1 MRRGIT
7 ATALVAAL
15 ALAATACGSDDDSSN
30 GTSKSSGEL
39 SGTVTW
45 WDTSTAGSEDKV
57 FKKIAEG
64 FEKEHPK
71 VDVKYVNVPFGDAQ
85 NKFKNAAQAGSG
97 APDVIRSEVAWT
109 PEFADLGYLAPL
121 DGTPALRKADDF
133 LKQAAASTEYKGKT
147 YAVPQVID
155 SMGIFYNKKI
165 FKEAGV
171 EVPTTVDELKTVSK
185 KIKTKTG
192 KTGFYLRGDDAYWF
206 LSFLYGEGGDMVDA
220 ADKSVT
226 IDNPA
231 GVKAMKVV
239 KDLVD
244 SGAAKTDATDGWENM
259 QSSFKDGKVA
269 MMINGPWAVADTYT
283 GKEFK
288 DKDNL
293 GVAPVPAGSAGQGAP
308 QGGHNLA
315 VYAGSKNLDA
325 SYAFVDYMTSV
336 KTQAQVT
343 KELNL
348 LPTRTSAY
356 AQESVVD
363 NEIVGFFKPV
373 VESAVERPWIPET
386 GSLFAPLVTEYTKVL
401 TGQTTPEKAAKTT
414 GDSYRKLLKGWK

>member
-15 ALAATACGSDDDSSN
+15 ALAATACGSDDEN
-30 GTSKSSGEL
+30 GGASKGSGEL

-57 FKKIAEG
+57 FKKLAED
-64 FEKEHPK
+64 FTKEHPK
-71 VDVKYVNVPFGDAQ
+71 VRVNYVNVPFGEAQ
-85 NKFKNAAQAGSG
+85 NKFKNAAQAGSD

-121 DGTPALRKADDF
+121 DGTSALKKPDDF
-133 LKQAAASTEYKGKT
+133 LKQAAASTKYKDKT

-155 SMGIFYNKKI
+155 SMGVFYNKKI

-171 EVPTTVDELKTVSK
+171 EVPKTVDELKSVAE
-185 KIKTKTG
+185 KIKDKTG
-192 KTGFYLRGDDAYWF
+192 KTGMYLRGDDAYWF

-220 ADKSVT
+220 GNNTVT
-226 IDNPA
+226 IDNA
-231 GVKAMKVV
+231 QGVKAMKVV

-259 QSSFKDGKVA
+259 QASFKDGKVA
-269 MMINGPWAVADTYT
+269 MIINGPWAVADTYA

-288 DKDNL
+288 DKTNL
-293 GVAPVPAGSAGQGAP
+293 GVAPVPAGSVAQGAP

-325 SYAFVDYMTSV
+325 SYAFVEYMTSAE
-336 KTQAQVT
+336 TQAKVT
-343 KELNL
+343 KELSL

-356 AQESVVD
+356 GMKDVVD

-373 VESAVERPWIPET
+373 VETAVERPWIPET

-401 TGQTTPEKAAKTT
+401 TGQTTPEKGVKTT

>member
-15 ALAATACGSDDDSSN
+15 AFAATACGSDDET
-30 GTSKSSGEL
+30 GSKSSGEL

-45 WDTSTAGSEDKV
+45 WDTSSVGSEDKV
-57 FKKIAEG
+57 FKKLAEG
-64 FEKEHPK
+64 FEKKHPK
-71 VDVKYVNVPFGDAQ
+71 VDVKYVNVPFGEAQ
-85 NKFKNAAQAGSG
+85 NKFKNAAQANAG

-121 DGTPALRKADDF
+121 DGTAALKDQKDF
-133 LKQAAASTEYKGKT
+133 LEQAAASTKYDGKT

-155 SMGIFYNKKI
+155 SMGVFYNKKM
-165 FKEAGV
+165 FADAGV
-171 EVPTTVDELKTVSK
+171 EVPKTVDELKTASAAIK
-185 KIKTKTG
+185 KKTG
-192 KTGFYLRGDDAYWF
+192 KTGLYLRGDDAYYF
-206 LSFLYGEGGDMVDA
+206 LSFLYGEGGDLVDA
-220 ADKSVT
+220 GSKTVT
-226 IDNPA
+226 VDGPES
-231 GVKAMKVV
+231 VKAFKVV

-259 QSSFKDGKVA
+259 MQAFKSGEVA
-269 MMINGPWAVADTYT
+269 MMINGPWAVADTLT
-283 GKEFK
+283 GDQFK
-288 DKDNL
+288 DAANL
-293 GVAPVPAGSAGQGAP
+293 GVAPVPAGSADQGAP

-336 KTQAQVT
+336 DAQAQVAG
-343 KELNL
+343 ELNL

-356 AQESVVD
+356 ARKEAVD
-363 NEIVGFFKPV
+363 SEIVGFFKPV
-373 VESAVERPWIPET
+373 VETSVQRPWIPEG

-401 TGQTTPEKAAKTT
+401 TDQTTPEKAAATT
-414 GDSYRKLLKGWK
+414 GDAYRELLKGWK

>member
-7 ATALVAAL
+7 ATALVATL
-15 ALAATACGSDDDSSN
+15 AFAATACGSDDKSD
-30 GTSKSSGEL
+30 GGSKSSGEL

-64 FEKEHPK
+64 FEKKHPK

-85 NKFKNAAQAGSG
+85 NKFKNAAQSGSG

-133 LKQAAASTEYKGKT
+133 LKQAAASTKYNGKT

-171 EVPTTVDELKTVSK
+171 EVPTTVAELKTASK
-185 KIKTKTG
+185 KIKDKTG
-192 KTGFYLRGDDAYWF
+192 KTGLYLRGDDAYWF

-220 ADKSVT
+220 ADKTVT

-269 MMINGPWAVADTYT
+269 MMINGPWAVADTYA
-283 GKEFK
+283 GAEFK
-288 DKDNL
+288 DKANL

-336 KTQAQVT
+336 DTQAQVT

-356 AQESVVD
+356 AKQEVVD

-401 TGQTTPEKAAKTT
+401 TDQSTPEKAVKTT

>member
-15 ALAATACGSDDDSSN
+15 ALAATACGSDDES
-30 GTSKSSGEL
+30 GGGSKSSGEL

-45 WDTSTAGSEDKV
+45 WDTSNVGSEDKV

-64 FEKEHPK
+64 FEKKHPK
-71 VDVKYVNVPFGDAQ
+71 VDVKYVSVPFGDAQ

-121 DGTPALRKADDF
+121 DGTAALKDQDDF
-133 LKQAAASTEYKGKT
+133 LKQAVASTKYDGKT

-155 SMGIFYNKKI
+155 SMGVFYNKKL
-165 FKEAGV
+165 FKDAGV
-171 EVPTTVDELKTVSK
+171 EPPANIDELKTVSK
-185 KIKTKTG
+185 KIKDKTG
-192 KTGFYLRGDDAYWF
+192 KTGLYLRGDDSYYF
-206 LSFLYGEGGDMVDA
+206 LSFLYGEGGDLVDA
-220 ADKSVT
+220 SSKTVT
-226 IDNPA
+226 VDDAA
-231 GVKAMKVV
+231 GAKAFGVV

-259 QSSFKDGKVA
+259 MQSFKNGDVA
-269 MMINGPWAVADTYT
+269 MMINGPWAVADTLT
-283 GKEFK
+283 GKEFS
-288 DKDNL
+288 DKANL
-293 GVAPVPAGSAGQGAP
+293 GISTVPAGSAGQGAP

-315 VYAGSKNLDA
+315 VYAGSKNLGA
-325 SYAFVDYMTSV
+325 SYAFVEYMTSV
-336 KTQAQVT
+336 EAQAQT
-343 KELNL
+343 AGELNL

-356 AQESVVD
+356 SKQQAVD
-363 NEIVGFFKPV
+363 SEIVQFFKPV
-373 VESAVERPWIPET
+373 VETAVERPWIPET
-386 GSLFAPLVTEYTKVL
+386 GSLFAPLNTEYTNVL
-401 TGQTTPEKAAKTT
+401 TGQTTPEKAAKAT

>member
-15 ALAATACGSDDDSSN
+15 ALAATACGSDDES
-30 GTSKSSGEL
+30 GGGSKSSGEL

-45 WDTSTAGSEDKV
+45 WDTSNVGSEDKV

-64 FEKEHPK
+64 FEKKHPK
-71 VDVKYVNVPFGDAQ
+71 VDVKYVSVPFGDAQ

-121 DGTPALRKADDF
+121 DGTAALKDQDDF
-133 LKQAAASTEYKGKT
+133 LKQAVASTKYDGKT

-155 SMGIFYNKKI
+155 SMGVFYNKKL
-165 FKEAGV
+165 FKDAGV
-171 EVPTTVDELKTVSK
+171 EPPANIDELKTVSK
-185 KIKTKTG
+185 KIKDKTG
-192 KTGFYLRGDDAYWF
+192 KTGLYLRGDDSYYF
-206 LSFLYGEGGDMVDA
+206 LSFLYGEGGDLVDA
-220 ADKSVT
+220 SSQTVT
-226 IDNPA
+226 VDDAA
-231 GVKAMKVV
+231 GAKAFGVV

-259 QSSFKDGKVA
+259 MQSFKNGDVA
-269 MMINGPWAVADTYT
+269 MMINGPWAVADTLT
-283 GKEFK
+283 GKEFS
-288 DKDNL
+288 DKSNL
-293 GVAPVPAGSAGQGAP
+293 GISTVPAGSAGQGAP

-315 VYAGSKNLDA
+315 VYAGSKNLEA

-336 KTQAQVT
+336 EAQAQT
-343 KELNL
+343 AGELNL

-356 AQESVVD
+356 AKQQAVD
-363 NEIVGFFKPV
+363 SEIVQFFKPV
-373 VESAVERPWIPET
+373 VETAVERPWIPET
-386 GSLFAPLVTEYTKVL
+386 GSLFAPLNTEYTNVL
-401 TGQTTPEKAAKTT
+401 TGQTTPEKAAKAT

>member
-15 ALAATACGSDDDSSN
+15 ALAATACGSDDKSDS
-30 GTSKSSGEL
+30 TSKSSGEL

-64 FEKEHPK
+64 FEKLHPK

-121 DGTPALRKADDF
+121 DGTPALQKQDDF
-133 LKQAAASTEYKGKT
+133 LKQAAASTKYDGKT

-155 SMGIFYNKKI
+155 SMGVFYNKKI

-171 EVPTTVDELKTVSK
+171 EVPTTIDELKTVSK
-185 KIKTKTG
+185 KIKSKTG

-206 LSFLYGEGGDMVDA
+206 LSFLYGEGGDMVSA
-220 ADKSVT
+220 PDKTVT
-226 IDNPA
+226 IDNAA

-244 SGAAKTDATDGWENM
+244 SGAAKTDATDGWDNM
-259 QSSFKDGKVA
+259 QASFKNGDVA

-288 DKDNL
+288 DKANL
-293 GVAPVPAGSAGQGAP
+293 GVAPVPAGSVAQGAP

-336 KTQAQVT
+336 DTQAQVT

-356 AQESVVD
+356 AKEDVVN

-401 TGQTTPEKAAKTT
+401 TGQTTPEKAVKTT